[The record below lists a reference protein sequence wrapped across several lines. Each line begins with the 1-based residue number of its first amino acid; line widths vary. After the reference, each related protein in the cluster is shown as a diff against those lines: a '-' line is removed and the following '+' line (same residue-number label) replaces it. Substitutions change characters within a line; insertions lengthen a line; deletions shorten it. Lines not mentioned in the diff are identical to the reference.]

1 MYAGVTPS
9 TLESLKRGRK
19 SEIDFLNGYILE
31 KANTSG
37 IKLPLN
43 EAVIK
48 MVHEIEAGSRTI
60 DLGNLDELYSAL
72 SDPHLRTTRRSRPSE
87 T

>member
-1 MYAGVTPS
+1 MFVKMYAGVTPS

-48 MVHEIEAGSRTI
+48 MVYEIEAGSRTI
-60 DLGNLDELYSAL
+60 DPGNLDELYAAL
-72 SDPHLRTTRRSRPSE
+72 SDPH
-87 T
+87 